1 MLQYLLLFLLATEAT
16 ATDVLSTCPTSTFS
30 PSADFTCPSP
40 CTCLINVT
48 NVYPNIQLKA
58 EENST
63 MIVNFNAVASG
74 IRWTIQSSGKVTVYC
89 NYAGS
94 CENLRLLG
102 ENINAHCIG
111 TTSCNAV
118 DCEGASAHIV
128 ECYGYFTCEDC
139 DTACDVPSATRV
151 STQKLLPSTTSM
163 FAPQCMTDGQFCSF
177 NKPDGLYQCCAS
189 LTCVGTGAYKY
200 RPSCISMSKPSTAT
214 PKELFQKN
222 NHNQVTR
229 STSNSPKTTCKQ
241 IGNDPKTC
249 DATQGCVFCTGGW
262 ANTHGCYTN
271 DAASRL
277 PPGMFQCD
285 SDSDDSNIKPTTT
298 QFPSSNI
305 SLSFSSS
312 TNQKCDLGFPG
323 CVQNMNKGYTIDM
336 AINDVTFMET
346 YGPTSMLPTNENNQ
360 LINRYDTGMKYA
372 MWINGKGSNKKI
384 INCTRYNIS
393 GMNMTRSRLRE
404 AFLGYSFRSS
414 LSTTGQ
420 VPCSSNST
428 RFGDCDEW
436 IWNSEFGCT
445 DPSGAFHV
453 GQEPEKW
460 RVSSNNVLTGL
471 TNDIYYPKIC
481 LNKYNKQSH
490 IAASIDYTENWSA
503 NPAAD
508 VFDVPSDGD
517 CPLVDDVDVL
527 YRNVHPSLLL
537 FSRRVERK

>member
-151 STQKLLPSTTSM
+151 STQKLLPSTTS
-163 FAPQCMTDGQFCSF
+163 FF
-177 NKPDGLYQCCAS
+177 
-189 LTCVGTGAYKY
+189 
-200 RPSCISMSKPSTAT
+200 
-214 PKELFQKN
+214 

-503 NPAAD
+503 NPD
-508 VFDVPSDGD
+508 PSQFDVPSDGD

-537 FSRRVERK
+537 FSRRVEHKN